1 MTMFVNLNGK
11 THEIKLGLTLI
22 NLIEELGLAE
32 RKAIA
37 IALNGEVLKRE
48 DYAGIVLS
56 EGDSLEIVRA
66 IGGGS

>member
-1 MTMFVNLNGK
+1 MFVNLNGK

-22 NLIEELGLAE
+22 NLIDELGLAE

>member
-11 THEIKLGLTLI
+11 AHEIKLGLTLI
-22 NLIEELGLAE
+22 NLIEELGLSE

-48 DYAGIVLS
+48 DYSGVVLN

>member
-1 MTMFVNLNGK
+1 VIMFVNLNGK
-11 THEIKLGLTLI
+11 AHEIKLGLSLI
-22 NLIEELGLAE
+22 KLLEELGLAE

-48 DYAGIVLS
+48 EYAGIVLN

-66 IGGGS
+66 IGGGF

>member
-11 THEIKLGLTLI
+11 PQEIKLGLSLM

-48 DYAGIVLS
+48 EYAGIVLS

>member
-22 NLIEELGLAE
+22 NLIEELGLAD

>member
-22 NLIEELGLAE
+22 NLIEELGLAV

>member
-1 MTMFVNLNGK
+1 MFVNLNGK

-22 NLIEELGLAE
+22 NLFEELGVAE

>member
-11 THEIKLGLTLI
+11 AHEIKLGLTLI

>member
-48 DYAGIVLS
+48 DYAGIVVS

>member
-11 THEIKLGLTLI
+11 AHEIKLGLTLI
-22 NLIEELGLAE
+22 NLIEELGLSE

-48 DYAGIVLS
+48 DYSGVVLS
-56 EGDSLEIVRA
+56 EGESLEIVRA

>member
-37 IALNGEVLKRE
+37 IALKGEVLKR
-48 DYAGIVLS
+48 
-56 EGDSLEIVRA
+56 
-66 IGGGS
+66 

>member
-1 MTMFVNLNGK
+1 MFVNLNGK
-11 THEIKLGLTLI
+11 AHEIKLGLSLI
-22 NLIEELGLAE
+22 KLLEELGLAE

-48 DYAGIVLS
+48 EYAGIVLN

-66 IGGGS
+66 IGGGF

>member
-48 DYAGIVLS
+48 DYAGTVLS

>member
-11 THEIKLGLTLI
+11 THEIKLGVTLI

>member
-1 MTMFVNLNGK
+1 MFVNLNGK
-11 THEIKLGLTLI
+11 AHEIKLGLTLI
-22 NLIEELGLAE
+22 NLIEELGLSE

-48 DYAGIVLS
+48 DYSGVVLN

>member
-11 THEIKLGLTLI
+11 THEIKLGLTLM

>member
-1 MTMFVNLNGK
+1 MFVNLNGK
-11 THEIKLGLTLI
+11 THEIELGLTLI

>member
-22 NLIEELGLAE
+22 NLIDELGLAE